1 MAGRGRPG
9 FAGALVAFAE
19 ASMKDVWVALVALAI
34 MYVPGIVSAQTAAPR
49 APQPAWRE
57 LGFAEMRHVL
67 GMPIRNEQ
75 GREVGEIDNLVI
87 DTRDGR
93 ISHVVI
99 SVGGF
104 MGVGEKKVVVP
115 WADLMVVSDG
125 KRNVATLD
133 QAKLDSAPRWDRIVS
148 DESTP
153 SGPSAS
159 PGTTR

>member
-1 MAGRGRPG
+1 
-9 FAGALVAFAE
+9 
-19 ASMKDVWVALVALAI
+19 MKDVCVALVTLAV
-34 MYVPGIVSAQTAAPR
+34 MYVPGLAAAQPAAPR
-49 APQPAWRE
+49 VPQPAWRE
-57 LGFAEMRHVL
+57 LGLTEMRHVL

-75 GREVGEIDNLVI
+75 GREVGEIDNMLI

-93 ISHVVI
+93 ISHVVV

-104 MGVGEKKVVVP
+104 MGLGEKKVVVP
-115 WADLMVVSDG
+115 WADLKVASEG
-125 KRNVATLD
+125 KRNVATLE

-148 DESTP
+148 DEIKP

>member
-1 MAGRGRPG
+1 MKAVRI
-9 FAGALVAFAE
+9 ALVVGALT
-19 ASMKDVWVALVALAI
+19 
-34 MYVPGIVSAQTAAPR
+34 VPIVVSAQPSAPPR
-49 APQPAWRE
+49 APQPPWRE
-57 LGFAEMRHVL
+57 LGLSEMRHVL

-75 GREVGEIDNLVI
+75 GREVGEIDNLLI

-104 MGVGEKKVVVP
+104 MGLGEKNVVVP
-115 WADLMVVSDG
+115 WADLKVASEG
-125 KRNVATLD
+125 KRSVATLE
-133 QAKLDSAPRWDRIVS
+133 QAKLDSAPRWDRIVFE
-148 DESTP
+148 ESKP

>member
-1 MAGRGRPG
+1 MKHDVCA
-9 FAGALVAFAE
+9 ALVT
-19 ASMKDVWVALVALAI
+19 VALIAI
-34 MYVPGIVSAQTAAPR
+34 PGSASAQTPAPPR
-49 APQPAWRE
+49 APQPIWRE
-57 LGFAEMRHVL
+57 LGLSEMRHVL

-75 GREVGEIDNLVI
+75 GREVGEIDNLLI

-99 SVGGF
+99 SLGGF
-104 MGVGEKKVVVP
+104 LGMGEKKVVVP
-115 WADLMVVSDG
+115 WSDLTIASDG

-133 QAKLDSAPRWDRIVS
+133 QAKLDSAPRWDRVVS
-148 DESTP
+148 DESQP